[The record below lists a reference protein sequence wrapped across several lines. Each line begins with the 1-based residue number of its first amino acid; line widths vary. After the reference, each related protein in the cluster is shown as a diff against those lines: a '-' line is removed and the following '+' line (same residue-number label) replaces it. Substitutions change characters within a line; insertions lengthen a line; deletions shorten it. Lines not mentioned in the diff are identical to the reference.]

1 MSWNL
6 PPGVTTNDP
15 HINPPAP
22 PSRPVA
28 GYLRLYRQWQ
38 AAQARLD
45 RKLDGCAPLRRQVA
59 ELRDRLKVREGRLTG
74 GQLAAVRRITHP
86 RTEGEPTP

>member
-1 MSWNL
+1 MNTL
-6 PPGVTTNDP
+6 VT
-15 HINPPAP
+15 AP
-22 PSRPVA
+22 VVARPVA

-45 RKLDGCAPLRRQVA
+45 RKLDGAAPLRRKVA
-59 ELRDRLKVREGRLTG
+59 ELRDRLRVREGRLTG

-86 RTEGEPTP
+86 RTGEEPTP